1 MNECRRITASYDRL
15 LGQNQRTLLAMVS
28 PLFSPFEKGG
38 PGGIYRE
45 STAWPKEV
53 S

>member
-15 LGQNQRTLLAMVS
+15 LGQNQRTLWAMVCPYS
-28 PLFSPFEKGG
+28 PSLRKGG
-38 PGGIYRE
+38 QGGIYRE
-45 STAWPKEV
+45 GTAWPKEV